1 MMYVSRVEYQING
14 LDFKGGKM
22 KKLFGVFM
30 LAGLF
35 LSVLGCSG
43 GKAPS
48 NPESKS
54 SKQTEIPTI
63 QVATR
68 PAEATPVPS
77 PSPESAQIGELT
89 NNCDLL
95 DSRELAGF
103 FSSAEVVLPTPQVSQ
118 VEQPVFS
125 TQSAPA
131 TEVSCV
137 FYVFHNPG
145 SKDMVLL
152 QVTYWLDLPDQAAPS
167 VWSQVWTDASS
178 LAAQAVSGT
187 GEAAFYQDGRLSFKQ
202 GNLYV
207 TIEAI
212 GTQVSTQ
219 TPAGVQQQLDTE
231 KKVALDIMGRLQ

>member
-1 MMYVSRVEYQING
+1 MMYVSRVEYQIDG
-14 LDFKGGKM
+14 LDFKVGKM
-22 KKLFGVFM
+22 KKLC
-30 LAGLF
+30 
-35 LSVLGCSG
+35 SVLLLTGIFFSLLGCSG
-43 GKAPS
+43 GKTS
-48 NPESKS
+48 SKPESKTPM
-54 SKQTEIPTI
+54 QTAIATR

-68 PAEATPVPS
+68 PVEATPSPS
-77 PSPESAQIGELT
+77 PSPESTQISALT

-95 DSRELAGF
+95 DSRQLASF

-131 TEVSCV
+131 TDVSCV

-152 QVTYWLDLPDQAAPS
+152 QVTYWLDLPDQVGSS
-167 VWSQVWTDASS
+167 VWTQVWSDASS
-178 LAAQAVSGT
+178 QAAQSVSGI

-207 TIEAI
+207 TVEVI

-219 TPAGVQQQLDTE
+219 TPAGVQQQIDTE
-231 KKVALDIMGRLQ
+231 KKVALDILSRLQ

>member
-1 MMYVSRVEYQING
+1 MIYVSRVEYQING

-22 KKLFGVFM
+22 KKLFSVFI
-30 LAGLF
+30 LAGLS

-43 GKAPS
+43 GNAPS
-48 NPESKS
+48 STQSNTPTQSA
-54 SKQTEIPTI
+54 IPTT

-68 PAEATPVPS
+68 PVEATPVPS
-77 PSPESAQIGELT
+77 LSPKSTQIAELT

-95 DSRELAGF
+95 DSRQLASF
-103 FSSAEVVLPTPQVSQ
+103 FSSAEVVLPTPQVNQ

-125 TQSAPA
+125 TQNAPA

-152 QVTYWLDLPDQAAPS
+152 QVTYWLDLPDQTTPS
-167 VWSQVWTDASS
+167 IWSQVWTGASS
-178 LAAQAVSGT
+178 QAAQAVPGV

-207 TIEAI
+207 TVEAI

-231 KKVALDIMGRLQ
+231 KQIALDILERLQ